1 MADEPQ
7 QDRTEQATPKR
18 REDARKKGDV
28 PRSREL
34 TMTFVMLS
42 GASSMLL
49 FAGTMG
55 SQIRRAFSNGLV
67 IERKLIFDENY
78 LVSHFAETAGKMF
91 AGLLPLAI
99 VLVCAVFLGA
109 AVIGGW
115 SFSFKAMAFKAER
128 LNPIKGLKRVFSA
141 NAINE
146 LAKAIAKF
154 SLVAI
159 IAVAWLHWLVDDLIG
174 LGRQPVASA
183 IYRALE
189 ICGLSLLIVSTALIL
204 IAAADVPF
212 QLWQYQKK
220 LRMTRQQVRDELK
233 ETEGRPEVK
242 SRVRAMQQQIA
253 NRRMMQDLPTADV
266 VITNPTHFAVALKYD
281 DATTG
286 APRVIAKGKGLIA
299 KRIREVASEH
309 KIPLF
314 SAPPLARVVFR
325 TTEIGAEIPT
335 KLYTAVAQ
343 ILAYIYQLS
352 VTAKPGFRR
361 PEPPVPDIDEDDF
374 PNPRMTD

>member
-49 FAGTMG
+49 FAGSMG
-55 SQIRRAFSNGLV
+55 SQIRGAFSNGFV
-67 IERKLIFDENY
+67 IERELIYDDSY
-78 LVSHFAETAGKMF
+78 LISHFAETAGKMF
-91 AGLLPLAI
+91 AGLIPLAI

-109 AVIGGW
+109 TVIGGL

-146 LAKAIAKF
+146 LLKAIAKF
-154 SLVAI
+154 SLVAL
-159 IAVAWLHWLVDDLIG
+159 IAVTWLHWLVDDLIG

-183 IYRALE
+183 IQRALE
-189 ICGLSLLIVSTALIL
+189 ICGLSLLIVSTGLIL

-212 QLWQYQKK
+212 QLWQYHKK
-220 LRMTRQQVRDELK
+220 LRMTRQQVKDELK
-233 ETEGRPEVK
+233 ETDGRPEVK
-242 SRVRAMQQQIA
+242 SRVRQMQQQIA

-281 DATTG
+281 EGTMG
-286 APRVIAKGKGLIA
+286 APRVIAKGKDLIA

-314 SAPPLARVVFR
+314 SAPPLARVLFR

-335 KLYTAVAQ
+335 ALYTAVAQ
-343 ILAYIYQLS
+343 ILAYIYQLN
-352 VTAKPGFRR
+352 VAVKPGFRR
-361 PEPPVPDIDEDDF
+361 PEPPVPEIDEDDF
-374 PNPRMTD
+374 PNPRMNN